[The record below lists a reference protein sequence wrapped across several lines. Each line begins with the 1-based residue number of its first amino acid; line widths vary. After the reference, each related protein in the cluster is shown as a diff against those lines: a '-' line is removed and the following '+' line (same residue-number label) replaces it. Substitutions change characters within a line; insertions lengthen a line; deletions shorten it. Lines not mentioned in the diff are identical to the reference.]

1 MRKSLVSIVAL
12 GLFAGAPV
20 MAQTTTGET
29 ATGEATAAQTT
40 MAQYQQQTTTLDAEQ
55 MQELLAE
62 FEERSEIEGRLAR
75 AMTAEGNQ
83 VLVFVGPQN
92 LEADESVAAEDSDI
106 RDRFEEAGFTSVEIL
121 DDARIAR
128 AEFDDDHYIFA
139 LSADQIMRFGTQT
152 GAVTGDP
159 GEMDQTELGV
169 DDTQTGTQTGTDM
182 GQADTQ
188 TQTQLGQTD
197 TDTTTQMGDTQLD
210 MEPDT
215 GTTTD
220 QLGQTDTEMDTQLGQ
235 TDTHTDTQLG
245 QTDTE
250 MGQTGTE
257 MDTQVGDAD
266 IGAETGQIGRALSE
280 PDADRI
286 VSSMGDA
293 GFEDAAEFHGR
304 LFRAISEDGAPVFF
318 LITSRD
324 MESDAEVN
332 VSDVDVRDKLE
343 GANLEQIQSI
353 DNIRIVRGS
362 LEDDHV
368 FVLAGDL
375 TPMGQ

>member
-1 MRKSLVSIVAL
+1 MRKSLVSIIAL
-12 GLFAGAPV
+12 GLFAGAPA
-20 MAQTTTGET
+20 MAETTTGE
-29 ATGEATAAQTT
+29 ATMAPTT
-40 MAQYQQQTTTLDAEQ
+40 MAQYQQQTTTLGAEQ

-62 FEERSEIEGRLAR
+62 FDERSEMEGRLAR
-75 AMTAEGNQ
+75 ALTAEGNQ

-92 LEADESVAAEDSDI
+92 LEADGSVEAEDSDI

-139 LSADQIMRFGTQT
+139 MSADQIMRFGTQT
-152 GAVTGDP
+152 GAVTGEP
-159 GEMDQTELGV
+159 GEMDQTELGM
-169 DDTQTGTQTGTDM
+169 DDAQIGTAM

-210 MEPDT
+210 MDPDA

-235 TDTHTDTQLG
+235 TDTQMDTQLG
-245 QTDTE
+245 QTETQL
-250 MGQTGTE
+250 GQTGTE
-257 MDTQVGDAD
+257 MDTQVGEAD
-266 IGAETGQIGRALSE
+266 TGAETGQIGRALSE

-286 VSSMGDA
+286 VSSIGDA
-293 GFEDAAEFHGR
+293 GFEDAAEFQGR
-304 LFRAISEDGAPVFF
+304 LFRAMSEDGAPVFF

-332 VSDVDVRDKLE
+332 VSEDDVREKLE
-343 GANLEQIQSI
+343 AANLEDVQSI
-353 DNIRIVRGS
+353 DDVKIVRGS

-368 FVLAGDL
+368 YVLAGDL
-375 TPMGQ
+375 TRLGQ